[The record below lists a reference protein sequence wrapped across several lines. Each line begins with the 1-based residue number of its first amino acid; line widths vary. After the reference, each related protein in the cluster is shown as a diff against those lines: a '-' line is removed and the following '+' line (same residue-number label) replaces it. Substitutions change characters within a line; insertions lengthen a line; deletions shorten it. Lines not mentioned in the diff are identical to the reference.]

1 MIDRR
6 DTLTGHRPV
15 VHKSRDAGDVRL
27 LGEELQQ
34 GIHTYDVDQ
43 ARKRT
48 TLCETREEAAPT
60 LLNPLQHQ
68 SRLRLEHG
76 HDEVVEEFRQA
87 RRAEAPGYPASAE
100 QVVTFPTVQ
109 EQEDEGNSRIG
120 GASMLEERVHAN
132 VIDEDLPACDERLLR
147 FAELLG

>member
-1 MIDRR
+1 M
-6 DTLTGHRPV
+6 
-15 VHKSRDAGDVRL
+15 RL
-27 LGEELQQ
+27 LGEVLQQ

-87 RRAEAPGYPASAE
+87 RRAQAVVVCQFEPAAA
-100 QVVTFPTVQ
+100 T
-109 EQEDEGNSRIG
+109 
-120 GASMLEERVHAN
+120 
-132 VIDEDLPACDERLLR
+132 LPSNLSNATETACQMSK
-147 FAELLG
+147 